1 MKKIEIFESGLNAID
16 IELKGIK
23 ALKKALSKDFV
34 KSVIL
39 MKNCKGRVVCTGIGK
54 SGIIARKIAATL
66 SSTGTSSFYL
76 NPVEG
81 SHGDLGVLLKDD
93 IVLALSKSGETEE
106 LISILPY
113 LKRRNLKIIAVTEKA
128 NSVLAQNS
136 SIVLLLPEV
145 KEACPFNLAP
155 TTSTTLQL
163 ILGDALAV
171 ALLKEKKFTS
181 HDFALLHPGGNL
193 GKQLMTVKELMHSNE
208 EMPLVKETDNMEKVL
223 HEIVDKKLGMTV
235 VVDSRNN
242 LKGII
247 VDGDFKRILLQNK
260 SVDLFKRTAGDFMT
274 KNPKTINQNKLVTE
288 ALARMQGKITSLVV
302 VNSAKKPLGVIHLH
316 DIIKKGFL

>member
-1 MKKIEIFESGLNAID
+1 MKKTEIFESAINTID

-23 ALKKALSKDFV
+23 ALKKILSNDFV
-34 KSVIL
+34 KSVTL

-93 IVLALSKSGETEE
+93 VVLALSKSGGTEE

-113 LKRRNLKIIAVTEKA
+113 LKRRNLKIIAVTEKED
-128 NSVLAQNS
+128 SVLAQNS
-136 SIVLLLPEV
+136 SIVLLLPEM

-171 ALLKEKKFTS
+171 ALLKEKKFTP

-193 GKQLMTVKELMHSNE
+193 GKQLMTVNELMHSSE
-208 EMPLVKETDNMEKVL
+208 EMPVVKENDNMEKVL
-223 HEIVDKKLGMTV
+223 HQIVDKKLGMTI
-235 VVDSRNN
+235 VVDNRNK

-247 VDGDFKRILLQNK
+247 VDGDFKRILLKNK
-260 SVDLFKRTAGDFMT
+260 SVDLFSRTASDFMT
-274 KNPKTINQNKLVTE
+274 KNPKTINKNKLVTE
-288 ALARMQGKITSLVV
+288 ALGKMQGKITSLVV